1 MLETH
6 APHTPKTPTMK
17 MSAYRQRMREAGLR
31 PIQLWIPDIRSAK
44 LQEEARRQS
53 LEVANSDKES
63 LDFIEDVVDW

>member
-6 APHTPKTPTMK
+6 YHNTPKSPASK

-53 LEVANSDKES
+53 LAVAHSDKES